1 MTHLKTYLAVATLA
15 FTGCQSANNAGETAE
30 LWYAQPAKEWMES
43 LPIGNGRLG
52 AMTYGGIEEET
63 LALNESSM
71 WSGQFNE
78 NRIDPSV
85 VLNWII

>member
-52 AMTYGGIEEET
+52 CYD
-63 LALNESSM
+63 L
-71 WSGQFNE
+71 WW
-78 NRIDPSV
+78 NRRRNAG
-85 VLNWII
+85 LE

>member
-43 LPIGNGRLG
+43 LPIGNGH
-52 AMTYGGIEEET
+52 
-63 LALNESSM
+63 
-71 WSGQFNE
+71 
-78 NRIDPSV
+78 
-85 VLNWII
+85 IIQ